1 MELYNDQENAIQM
14 TAREIAKGNKRV
26 ILCAP
31 CAFGKTVVAGEILKR
46 AVAKGKRVIFI
57 TDRVKLIEQTINS
70 FLRHGLDIGV
80 IQADHIMSNGH
91 KPVQIASIQTLA
103 RRKRLPEFDLAIV
116 DECHVHYKAT
126 QAMMDRYSAVPF
138 IGLSAT
144 PYSKGLGLAYQSM
157 VIPATTQDMIDR
169 GRLTPLIYYGGK
181 HVDTKGVKKKRLNTG
196 VIDFDPADLA
206 RASDKVELV
215 GDVIENWKKHAY
227 GRKTIA
233 FTASIK
239 QSKDLVDKF
248 MEAGIN
254 AFHIDGYTKPE
265 DRREIFEAH
274 RRGDFEI
281 LSCSKLLTTGYDEP
295 AISCI
300 IDLQPTNSL
309 ILQIQKLGR
318 GQRLYE
324 GKTDCVVLDHAGN
337 TLHRHGFIED
347 YVPQTLDMGEKGYN
361 EKDQTKKEK
370 SEVKERECPEC
381 GAIMKITCAC
391 GYTLSKKEIIE
402 TDNQTLTKIEHTRIQ
417 QERWLGELRL
427 IALTKGYANGWIA
440 HTFKKKFKKFP
451 NGVKPAPAKT
461 ISDDVTGFI
470 KHLAIK
476 RHYANNKTN

>member
-1 MELYNDQENAIQM
+1 MELYDYQQHAMDLLRQ
-14 TAREIAKGNKRV
+14 ALAQGYKRPLV
-26 ILCAP
+26 GAC
-31 CAFGKTVVAGEILKR
+31 CAFGKTVLASEIMRL
-46 AVAKGKRVIFI
+46 AVKKGKRCIFI
-57 TDRVKLIEQTINS
+57 ADRVKLIDQTIDTFIRN
-70 FLRHGLDIGV
+70 GLDIGV
-80 IQADHIMSNGH
+80 IQADHIMANGH
-91 KPVQIASIQTLA
+91 KPVQVASIQTLA
-103 RRKRLPEFDLAIV
+103 RRKRMPEFDLAIV
-116 DECHVHYKAT
+116 DECHVHYKTT
-126 QAMMDRYSAVPF
+126 QSLMDRYSAVPF

-144 PYSKGLGLAYQSM
+144 PYSKGLGLAYDKLL
-157 VIPATTQDMIDR
+157 VPITTREMIER
-169 GRLTPLIYYGGK
+169 GQLTPLVYYGGK
-181 HVDTKGVKKKRLNTG
+181 HVDTKGLKKKRLNTG
-196 VIDFDPADLA
+196 VIDYDPAQLA
-206 RASDKVELV
+206 EVSDKTELV
-215 GDVIENWKKHAY
+215 GDVIENWKKYAY

-239 QSKDLVDKF
+239 QSEDLVEKF
-248 MEAGIN
+248 MQAGIN
-254 AFHIDGYTKPE
+254 AYHISGYTKPE
-265 DRREIFEAH
+265 DRKEIFEAH

-324 GKTDCVVLDHAGN
+324 NKTDCVVLDHAGN

-347 YVPQTLDMGEKGYN
+347 YVPQTLDTGEKGYN
-361 EKDQTKKEK
+361 EKAQTKKEK

-381 GAIMKITCAC
+381 GGIMKLTCPC
-391 GYTLSKKEIIE
+391 GFTLTKKQALE
-402 TDNQTLTKIEHTRIQ
+402 TDSQTLQKIEHTRVQ

-427 IALTKGYANGWIA
+427 IALTKGYANGWVA

-470 KHLAIK
+470 KHLAI
-476 RHYANNKTN
+476 RRSYANNKTN